1 MKIIQP
7 EVTIQQEVVEIP
19 RWVTAAQYALG
30 QHRYL
35 SQEKKIWA
43 WDFNFGEIAEGDFS
57 FLEMNYETKKL
68 WVPMSERNWNRWKK
82 QDMIAGT
89 TCRYCPDPITDG
101 YQMMFPTRC
110 KDCGTLN
117 SYRQR
122 GRNTAR
128 KLLSIKYALNL
139 ESVLWTFTFPI
150 VESNRPLEQDEI
162 DAIAKERRRYIS
174 KRLFQDKEIWH
185 EKFVGINVMECVVTE
200 PGEKRPARWY
210 YDDYERT
217 SNCWTYHIHGHYLI
231 LNQRGS
237 KVNLEKAY
245 AKFGKNVDE
254 ATVSSELPSGSCTA
268 DNKIKMRLS
277 YKHERDYDQN
287 YYNTEG
293 EVVGTRDE
301 MKIMRDYLV
310 GYARKD
316 CLGKYAWVGD
326 RTWRKVRTKIGDRF
340 TTGEL
345 EAHNPF
351 NGSGYCKQ
359 WEKQIEYIGGNEYSP
374 WVQLGLEEQ
383 II

>member
-7 EVTIQQEVVEIP
+7 EVSIQPGVNQSP
-19 RWVTAAQYALG
+19 RWVDAAQQVLG

-57 FLEMNYETKKL
+57 FLEMNFETKKL
-68 WVPMSERNWNRWKK
+68 WIPMSEKNWNHWKK
-82 QDMIAGT
+82 RDLIAGT
-89 TCRYCPDPITDG
+89 TCRWCPEPFTDG
-101 YQMMFPTRC
+101 YMTEFPTRC

-150 VESNRPLEQDEI
+150 VESNVPLEQDEI

-185 EKFVGINVMECVVTE
+185 DKFVGINVMECVVTE

-210 YDDYERT
+210 NDDYERI
-217 SNCWTYHIHGHYLI
+217 SNNWTYHIHGHYLI
-231 LNQRGS
+231 LNQKRS
-237 KVNLEKAY
+237 KVALEKAY
-245 AKFGKNVDE
+245 QKFGKD
-254 ATVSSELPSGSCTA
+254 SDH
-268 DNKIKMRLS
+268 DNIKMRLN
-277 YKHERDYDQN
+277 YKHERDYDRN
-287 YYNTEG
+287 YYDKNG
-293 EVVGTRDE
+293 EIRGTRDE

-326 RTWRKVRTKIGDRF
+326 RTWRKVRTRIGDRF

-345 EAHNPF
+345 EEHDPF
-351 NGSGYCKQ
+351 NGSSYCKQ
-359 WEKQIEYIGGNEYSP
+359 WEKRIEYIGGNEYSP

>member
-7 EVTIQQEVVEIP
+7 EVSIQQEVVKIP
-19 RWVTAAQYALG
+19 RWVTAAQCALG

-35 SQEKKIWA
+35 SQEKKPATIGWH
-43 WDFNFGEIAEGDFS
+43 FGPIREGDMS
-57 FLEMNYETKKL
+57 LLEINGNTKKL
-68 WVPMSERNWNRWKK
+68 WVPMSENNWERWKDK
-82 QDMIAGT
+82 DMIAGT
-89 TCRYCPDPITDG
+89 TCRYCPNPITDG

-122 GRNTAR
+122 GRNTSR
-128 KLLSIKYALNL
+128 NLLSIKYSLNL

-150 VESNRPLEQDEI
+150 VESNVPLEQDEI
-162 DAIAKERRRYIS
+162 AAIAKERRRYIS

-185 EKFVGINVMECVVTE
+185 EKFCGINVMECVVTA
-200 PGEKRPARWY
+200 PGEKREARWY
-210 YDDYERT
+210 YDDYERI

-231 LNQRGS
+231 LNPKGS
-237 KVNLEKAY
+237 KVDLEKAY
-245 AKFGKNVDE
+245 AKFGK
-254 ATVSSELPSGSCTA
+254 TA
-268 DNKIKMRLS
+268 ARKSKTIDCSNTKNENDSDNIKMRLN

-326 RTWRKVRTKIGDRF
+326 RTWRKVRGKIGDRF
-340 TTGEL
+340 RDENH
-345 EAHNPF
+345 E
-351 NGSGYCKQ
+351 
-359 WEKQIEYIGGNEYSP
+359 WIGGNEYSE
-374 WVQLGLEEQ
+374 WVQLGLLKQ